1 MRSRCT
7 FFVCATDTRKENR
20 AMFDLICVAI
30 ITLFVAVAAVLAR
43 GCERLET
50 EE

>member
-1 MRSRCT
+1 MRAPCT
-7 FFVCATDTRKENR
+7 FIVHATDKRKENGV
-20 AMFDLICVAI
+20 MGDLICIAI
-30 ITLFVAVAAVLAR
+30 IVLFAAVAAAFAR

>member
-7 FFVCATDTRKENR
+7 FIVHATDKRKENR
-20 AMFDLICVAI
+20 AMFDLICIAVVV
-30 ITLFVAVAAVLAR
+30 LFFAVAAAFAR